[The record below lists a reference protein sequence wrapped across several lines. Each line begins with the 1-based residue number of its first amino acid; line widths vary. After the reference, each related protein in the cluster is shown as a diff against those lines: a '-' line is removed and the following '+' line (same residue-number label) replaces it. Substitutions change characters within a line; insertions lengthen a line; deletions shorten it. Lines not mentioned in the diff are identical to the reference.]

1 MSRKNGSTLI
11 RILKIL
17 VVVLCGFAG
26 GSLSP
31 WILGWIQSVPVA
43 TPANAYA
50 IANTYIVFTTIIFV
64 SITLLLAIAGYVVT
78 QQFSAARVAHEMQ
91 IIDELREQLTTDN
104 QLGMSLVTEMLGE
117 RLAESKSAQA
127 KAQDESAVLE
137 KLNKSLFGK
146 GESQ

>member
-1 MSRKNGSTLI
+1 M
-11 RILKIL
+11 
-17 VVVLCGFAG
+17 
-26 GSLSP
+26 
-31 WILGWIQSVPVA
+31 
-43 TPANAYA
+43 
-50 IANTYIVFTTIIFV
+50 

>member
-117 RLAESKSAQA
+117 RLAASKSAQA

>member
-1 MSRKNGSTLI
+1 MI

-104 QLGMSLVTEMLGE
+104 QLGMSLVTEMLGC
-117 RLAESKSAQA
+117 LLYTSDAA
-127 KAQDESAVLE
+127 DE
-137 KLNKSLFGK
+137 
-146 GESQ
+146 